1 MPCEHLYCWRSSESQ
16 GHAKPFLW
24 QQGGTEP
31 RSWAHS
37 SSCARARLDLCE
49 LCNFCATSASGD
61 SPITERAIGHR
72 STTRPAS
79 RSVLSSPVQLGHGR
93 SAQLH
98 QHTPALT
105 GWTLRFCVE
114 GHAPARASHE
124 LKKRTLQSH
133 DPNRRSCDCHM
144 RRWLALRGQRASC
157 PSIRP
162 RGCPRKTKRFVTL
175 SFSTPVVELPTYSH
189 NMLTLQITHLIKCQ
203 SLN

>member
-24 QQGGTEP
+24 QQRPTSKAQGGTEP

-61 SPITERAIGHR
+61 SPITDRAIGHR

-79 RSVLSSPVQLGHGR
+79 RSALSSPVQLGHGR

-98 QHTPALT
+98 QHTPALM
-105 GWTLRFCVE
+105 GWTLRFCVW
-114 GHAPARASHE
+114 GHAPARATCIARAQESDAAVAWPEPAVMPLSHA
-124 LKKRTLQSH
+124 
-133 DPNRRSCDCHM
+133 P
-144 RRWLALRGQRASC
+144 LAGVAWAASIVS
-157 PSIRP
+157 PDSAAR
-162 RGCPRKTKRFVTL
+162 V
-175 SFSTPVVELPTYSH
+175 STQ
-189 NMLTLQITHLIKCQ
+189 N
-203 SLN
+203 

>member
-61 SPITERAIGHR
+61 SPITDRAIGHR
-72 STTRPAS
+72 STTRPTS
-79 RSVLSSPVQLGHGR
+79 RPALSSPVQLGHGR

-114 GHAPARASHE
+114 GHAPARAAHE
-124 LKKRTLQSH
+124 FKKRTLQSH
-133 DPNRRSCDCHM
+133 GRTSGRATVTCAIGWRCVGSEHRVPGFGRAGVHAKLNVLSRSQDN
-144 RRWLALRGQRASC
+144 
-157 PSIRP
+157 
-162 RGCPRKTKRFVTL
+162 
-175 SFSTPVVELPTYSH
+175 YSR
-189 NMLTLQITHLIKCQ
+189 N
-203 SLN
+203 

>member
-61 SPITERAIGHR
+61 SPVTERAIGHR

-79 RSVLSSPVQLGHGR
+79 RSALSSPVQLGHGR

-124 LKKRTLQSH
+124 LKKVEADAAVARPEQSVVRLSH
-133 DPNRRSCDCHM
+133 AP
-144 RRWLALRGQRASC
+144 LAGVAWAASIVSSDRAARVS
-157 PSIRP
+157 
-162 RGCPRKTKRFVTL
+162 KRFVTL
-175 SFSTPVVELPTYSH
+175 TGRLVVE
-189 NMLTLQITHLIKCQ
+189 
-203 SLN
+203 

>member
-61 SPITERAIGHR
+61 SPITDRALGHR

-79 RSVLSSPVQLGHGR
+79 RSALSSPVQLGHGR
-93 SAQLH
+93 SAH
-98 QHTPALT
+98 FT
-105 GWTLRFCVE
+105 
-114 GHAPARASHE
+114 
-124 LKKRTLQSH
+124 
-133 DPNRRSCDCHM
+133 
-144 RRWLALRGQRASC
+144 
-157 PSIRP
+157 
-162 RGCPRKTKRFVTL
+162 
-175 SFSTPVVELPTYSH
+175 STPLRLRDGHCVSVLGD
-189 NMLTLQITHLIKCQ
+189 TLLLVHRTSSRSGRCSRTARTGGRATVTCAVGWHCVG
-203 SLN
+203 SEHRVPGFGRAGV

>member
-61 SPITERAIGHR
+61 SPITDRAIGHR

-79 RSVLSSPVQLGHGR
+79 RSALSSPVQLGHGR

-114 GHAPARASHE
+114 GQAPARASHE
-124 LKKRTLQSH
+124 LKKRTLQWH
-133 DPNRRSCDCHM
+133 GPNRRSCHCHM

-157 PSIRP
+157 PRIRP
-162 RGCPRKTKRFVTL
+162 RGCPRKTKRFVPL
-175 SFSTPVVELPTYSH
+175 SGQLLAELAGAKNH
-189 NMLTLQITHLIKCQ
+189 
-203 SLN
+203 

>member
-1 MPCEHLYCWRSSESQ
+1 MSTFTAGALQRARGMQSRSYGSKAVPS
-16 GHAKPFLW
+16 HVY
-24 QQGGTEP
+24 EP
-31 RSWAHS
+31 RSWAHG

-61 SPITERAIGHR
+61 SPITDRAIGHR

-79 RSVLSSPVQLGHGR
+79 RSALSSPVQLGHGR

-105 GWTLRFCVE
+105 GWTLRFCVW

-133 DPNRRSCDCHM
+133 GPNRRSCDCHM

-157 PSIRP
+157 PLIRP
-162 RGCPRKTKRFVTL
+162 RGCLNAL
-175 SFSTPVVELPTYSH
+175 SRSQVHYSR
-189 NMLTLQITHLIKCQ
+189 N
-203 SLN
+203 